1 MKRLFNTGILALL
14 FASSFTFAATSDNQ
28 SIISKAGQQGMEAMK
43 DIQFARLALFR
54 GQPDEAKKL
63 VNTAKNLLTDEKDW
77 SSARALKEKK
87 TPQPDDYYVVIDSNL
102 TLSEDFVANDEKMK
116 AIQDANA
123 KINKGDKKGAI
134 EVLHLAGIDV
144 SETQLLMPVK
154 QTMEKVDKAQN
165 MLNEGKYYEANL
177 VLKGAEEGLITDTE
191 IMVDN

>member
-1 MKRLFNTGILALL
+1 MKRLLNTGILTLL
-14 FASSFTFAATSDNQ
+14 FASSLTFATTPDNQ

-63 VNTAKNLLTDEKDW
+63 VNKAQNLLTDEKDW
-77 SSARALKEKK
+77 SSAKPVKEKK
-87 TPQPDDYYVVIDSNL
+87 TPLSDDYYVVIDSNL

-116 AIQDANA
+116 AINDANA

-154 QTMEKVDKAQN
+154 QTMGKVDKAQH

-191 IMVDN
+191 VMVDN